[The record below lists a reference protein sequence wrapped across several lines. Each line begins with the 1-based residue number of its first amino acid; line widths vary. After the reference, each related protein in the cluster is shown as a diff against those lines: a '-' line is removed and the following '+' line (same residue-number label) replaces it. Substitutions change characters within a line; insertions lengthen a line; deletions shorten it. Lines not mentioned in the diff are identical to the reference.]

1 MQGQQT
7 VASAWGAGLLVTA
20 LMVGMLG
27 LLDQPPS
34 GQALDVMLR
43 QGSARIAEAR
53 PETQAESPLDTVVAS
68 VSAARQSV
76 PDKAPP
82 ACG

>member
-20 LMVGMLG
+20 LMVGVLG

-34 GQALDVMLR
+34 GHALDVMLR
-43 QGSARIAEAR
+43 QGSARIAEA
-53 PETQAESPLDTVVAS
+53 PPQSPLNPVVAS
-68 VSAARQSV
+68 TSAARQGV
-76 PDKAPP
+76 PETAPP